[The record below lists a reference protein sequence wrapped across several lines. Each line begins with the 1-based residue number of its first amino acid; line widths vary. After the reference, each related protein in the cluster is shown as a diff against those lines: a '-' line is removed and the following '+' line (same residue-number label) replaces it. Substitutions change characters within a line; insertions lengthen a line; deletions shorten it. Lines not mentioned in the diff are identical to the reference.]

1 MLHLCFVWLV
11 VSELYTVT
19 VLMEAAMMGADI
31 DGEVLVY
38 LEMAQVNFE
47 LQPPESIK
55 ASPTDTESEEA
66 VVTQTFVL

>member
-1 MLHLCFVWLV
+1 M
-11 VSELYTVT
+11 T

-47 LQPPESIK
+47 VLPAESVKLLSIEL
-55 ASPTDTESEEA
+55 D
-66 VVTQTFVL
+66 

>member
-1 MLHLCFVWLV
+1 MVDYFPFNISAAV

-38 LEMAQVNFE
+38 LEMAQVS
-47 LQPPESIK
+47 LK
-55 ASPTDTESEEA
+55 G
-66 VVTQTFVL
+66 